1 MGALSSRRSL
11 RGTVRIVAAAA
22 CALACGAAT
31 AQAQVVLDSVPA
43 LAGIDVIEHL
53 GDTISLDLSF
63 IDDHGDSVRLERY
76 FHQGRPVILTLAY
89 SNCPMLC
96 TAVLGGLANG
106 MRTLAWQPGEEFSMI
121 EVSIDPLETV
131 ALAAA
136 KKKRYNDV
144 IGKPGTEEGWAFLV
158 GAESQSR
165 ALADAVGF
173 KYFYDEDLKQYGHPA
188 VCFVLTEEGV
198 ISRYL
203 YGIEFAERDLRLAL
217 LEASEGKIGSTI
229 DRILL
234 YCYRYDPDAGGY
246 VLFAANVMRLGGALT
261 LAGLAL
267 LLGIF
272 WTREARRRKRGSE
285 TAAV

>member
-1 MGALSSRRSL
+1 MGRRCSL
-11 RGTVRIVAAAA
+11 RPRRGAGRILAAAA
-22 CALACGAAT
+22 CALSLGTAA

-53 GDTISLDLSF
+53 GDTIPLHLTF

-96 TAVLGGLANG
+96 TVVLNGLANG
-106 MRTLAWQPGEEFSMI
+106 LRALAWQPGREFSII

-136 KKKRYNDV
+136 KKKRYTDV
-144 IGKPGTEEGWAFLV
+144 IGKPGAEEGWAFHV

-165 ALADAVGF
+165 ALAEAVGF
-173 KYFYDEDLKQYGHPA
+173 EYFYDEDLKQYAHPA
-188 VCFVLTEEGV
+188 VSFVLTEEGV

-203 YGIEFAERDLRLAL
+203 YGIEYPERDLRLAL

-261 LAGLAL
+261 LVGLAL
-267 LLGIF
+267 FLGIY
-272 WTREARRRKRGSE
+272 WTREARRRKHGPG
-285 TAAV
+285 TAAA